1 MSDVSNGPENPPG
14 VSENAPREAPGD
26 VPSVIGSVIRIPL
39 FKLTLIGLLILILLV
54 PLSFV
59 GGLIGERESR
69 AESVRSEVA
78 SLWGSSQLI
87 IGPVLVVPYSV
98 LRVTIVADKRVEEIQ
113 ERRAVFLPE
122 ALTIKGQAKS
132 TILHRSIFEVP
143 VYSSELAFEG
153 RFGAPQISDIVAQAH
168 EVRWRDAVLA
178 MAINDVSGLKSTI
191 NAVVNGADEVPFDP
205 SLGIPNTNLNGV
217 HLRLARAGS
226 LLPPGDPAAPLA
238 GFGFRFDLK
247 LNGSAALDFTP
258 VARDTTIELSA
269 DWPHPSFGGSFL
281 PVERTIGSGGFSAR
295 WYVPH
300 LARSVPQ
307 AWSLNDGGLE
317 RIRPYGFGTRFFTPV
332 DFYKLITRAS
342 KYAVMFL
349 GAAFMAVFLLEF
361 RSPRQVH
368 PVQYFFVG
376 FAMVFFYVLLLS
388 FAEQIGFERAYLLA
402 AGATGGML
410 SVYVGLVQASWL
422 KGAATFAVLLLLYGL
437 LYMILRM
444 EDYALLAGA
453 VLGFILLTA
462 IMFSTLRVDWSGGAR
477 AVAPAPTE

>member
-1 MSDVSNGPENPPG
+1 MSNVNDTPG
-14 VSENAPREAPGD
+14 GVDMPRDIPG
-26 VPSVIGSVIRIPL
+26 VIGSVIRIPI
-39 FKLTLIGLLILILLV
+39 FKLALIGMLILLLLV
-54 PLSFV
+54 PLSLV
-59 GGLIGERESR
+59 SGLIGERESR
-69 AESVRSEVA
+69 AESVRAEVA
-78 SLWGSSQLI
+78 GLWGSSQLI

-98 LRVTIVADKRVEEIQ
+98 LRVTTVADKRVEEVQ

-122 ALTIKGQAKS
+122 TLLIKGEAKS
-132 TILHRSIFEVP
+132 TTLHRSIFEVP
-143 VYSSELAFEG
+143 VYTSELAFEG
-153 RFGAPQISDIVAQAH
+153 RFAAPQIADVVAQAQ

-191 NAVVNGADEVPFDP
+191 NAIINDTNEVPFDP
-205 SLGIPNTNLNGV
+205 SLGIANVNLNGV
-217 HLRLARAGS
+217 HLKLARAAS
-226 LLPPGDPAAPLA
+226 LGLSADPAVPSPALGA
-238 GFGFRFDLK
+238 FGFRFDLK
-247 LNGSAALDFTP
+247 LNGSGALDFAP
-258 VARDTTIELSA
+258 VARDTTVELAA
-269 DWPHPSFGGSFL
+269 DWPHPSFGGTFL
-281 PVERTIGSGGFSAR
+281 PVERTIRNDGFSAR

-307 AWSLNDGGLE
+307 AWTLNDIGLE

-349 GAAFMAVFLLEF
+349 GAAFMAVFMLEF

-388 FAEQIGFERAYLLA
+388 FAEQIGFLNSYLLS

-410 SVYVGLVQASWL
+410 SLYVGRVQASFA
-422 KGAATFAVLLLLYGL
+422 KGGATFAVFVLLYGL
-437 LYMILRM
+437 LYLILRM

-453 VLGFILLTA
+453 VLGFILLTT

-477 AVAPAPTE
+477 ALAPAPAPARTD